1 MNAYILFLSKAILS
15 SGLFYLWYLLV
26 LKNQKM
32 HVFNRHFL
40 RAAVVASLLLP
51 TTNISYNLVTKSQNL
66 VAIKMLQ
73 VISGGEEADVVVSSG
88 TQSWFT
94 MEHVLFSLYAFVIG
108 ILLVWSI
115 IPIVRLFKIK
125 SGSRVSKYPG
135 YNLIHVNIPSAPFS
149 FLNNLYWNE
158 STDPETDPGKQM
170 MVHELCHIKQKHSYD
185 NLLMQ
190 LVLVVFWIN
199 PFYWLMR
206 KELTMVHEFIADEAA
221 IAPND
226 TDTFARMLLHA
237 RYANLFPTIA
247 HSFFHSPI
255 KRRLTMLTKSPNTS
269 FAGLRRILA
278 LPLYLGIAT
287 LCSFKITNTP
297 QTRATERTLIVLDAG
312 HGGKDNGAY
321 NNDGLLEK
329 NVAMQI
335 TNNLNR
341 LAKEYNIDVVL
352 TRDGDNY
359 PTLAERVKMA
369 NEAHAAL
376 FVSIH
381 TNSKLPGRDS
391 VSDYEIYV
399 SKGNKQLPQS
409 LLLGSAIAGRLA
421 TQGLTLPIKE
431 KRIHVLNENDNPA
444 VLIECGDI
452 RNPSQMAML
461 KDPAKS
467 EQYCRNILS
476 GIVDFVNSKDKK

>member
-1 MNAYILFLSKAILS
+1 MNAYILFISKAILS

-51 TTNISYNLVTKSQNL
+51 TTNINYNWVTQQQNP
-66 VAIKMLQ
+66 VVIKMLQ
-73 VISGGEEADVVVSSG
+73 VISGGGVEEVVTAGS
-88 TQSWFT
+88 QSWFT
-94 MEHVLFSLYAFVIG
+94 LEHVLYSFYAI
-108 ILLVWSI
+108 ISIALLVWSI
-115 IPIVRLFKIK
+115 IPIIKLFKIK
-125 SGSRVSKYPG
+125 ASNRVTKYLG
-135 YNLIHVNIPSAPFS
+135 YNLISINIPSAPFS

-158 STDPETDPGKQM
+158 STDPETNPGKQM

-287 LCSFKITNTP
+287 LCSFKITNAP
-297 QTRATERTLIVLDAG
+297 QTRATQHTLIVLDAG

-321 NNDGLLEK
+321 NADGLLEK
-329 NVAMQI
+329 NVAMQL

-341 LAKEYNIDVVL
+341 LAKDYNIDVVL

-359 PTLAERVKMA
+359 PTLNERVKMA
-369 NEAHAAL
+369 NNVHAAL

-381 TNSKLPGRDS
+381 INSKLPGNDS
-391 VSDYEIYV
+391 TNDYEMYV
-399 SKGNKQLPQS
+399 SKQNKQLPQS
-409 LLLGSAIAGRLA
+409 ILLGSAIAGRLGA
-421 TQGLTLPIKE
+421 QGIKPSIKE
-431 KRIHVLNENDNPA
+431 RNLHVLNENNNPA
-444 VLIECGDI
+444 VLIECGEI
-452 RNPSQMAML
+452 HNPSQMAML
-461 KDPAKS
+461 KDPVKS
-467 EQYCRNILS
+467 EQFCRNILS
-476 GIVDFVNSKDKK
+476 GIVDFINRKDKK